1 MIGHDVSF
9 RFSPAKKPAHGAR
22 PGGLSQSFHVSGAAQ
37 RLRTPSKSMYE
48 GYVSFVNEA
57 TLLPGFRPHFAEIDG
72 VRTRYFLG
80 GEGAPLTMIHGLGG
94 AAVNFTKLAPIL
106 ARKRRVLIPDL
117 PGHGLSE
124 PFEHVDGI
132 ATYSRHVHKVAQLE
146 GMLPGAV
153 LGYSMGG
160 VVALRL
166 AVEEP
171 EDVTALA
178 LVAPAGIVSTTR
190 RAEIWLVVTGALR
203 PAQVMTRF
211 RGTFARRP
219 RLRWLP
225 FGLWGAAHPEALD
238 PDAVIGFLEGP
249 SQHTDVGSAGRALVR
264 DDPRP
269 DLDRVRC
276 PAFLLWGSRDRLV
289 PVGDGFEYARRL
301 HAPIR
306 VLPAAGHLIVGE
318 LPELCANVL
327 EDFLDRVGEVDELP
341 LETELVRQLRRER
354 ADA

>member
-1 MIGHDVSF
+1 MS
-9 RFSPAKKPAHGAR
+9 
-22 PGGLSQSFHVSGAAQ
+22 
-37 RLRTPSKSMYE
+37 
-48 GYVSFVNEA
+48 EA

-80 GEGAPLTMIHGLGG
+80 GEGPPLTIVHGLGG
-94 AAVNFTKLAPIL
+94 AAINFTKLAPIL
-106 ARKRRVLIPDL
+106 ARRRRVLIPDL

-124 PFEHVDGI
+124 PLEHVEGI
-132 ATYSRHVHKVAQLE
+132 ATYSRHVRKVAELE
-146 GMLPGAV
+146 GMLPGAL

-178 LVAPAGIVSTTR
+178 LIAPAGIVSTTR
-190 RAEIWLVVTGALR
+190 RAEIWLAVTAAIR

-225 FGLWGAAHPEALD
+225 FGLWGAADPEALE

-249 SQHTDVGSAGRALVR
+249 SQHTDVQSAARALLG

-269 DLDRVRC
+269 DLDRVGC
-276 PAFLLWGSRDRLV
+276 PALLVWGARDRLV
-289 PVGDGFEYARRL
+289 PLKDGFEYARRL
-301 HAPIR
+301 RAPIR
-306 VLPAAGHLIVGE
+306 VLPAAGHLVVGE
-318 LPELCANVL
+318 LAGACADVL
-327 EDFLDRVGEVDELP
+327 EGFLDRVGQVDELP
-341 LETELVRQLRRER
+341 LEAELVGQLRRER

>member
-1 MIGHDVSF
+1 MC
-9 RFSPAKKPAHGAR
+9 
-22 PGGLSQSFHVSGAAQ
+22 
-37 RLRTPSKSMYE
+37 E
-48 GYVSFVNEA
+48 GYFSFVTEA
-57 TLLPGFRPHFAEIDG
+57 TLLPGFRSHFAEIEG

-80 GEGAPLTMIHGLGG
+80 GEGPPLTMVHGLGG

-117 PGHGLSE
+117 PGHGLSQ
-124 PFEHVDGI
+124 PFEHVEGI
-132 ATYSRHVHKVAQLE
+132 STYSRHVHKVAELE
-146 GMLPGAV
+146 GMLPGAL

-171 EDVTALA
+171 EDVIALA

-190 RAEIWLVVTGALR
+190 RAEMWLAVTAALR

-211 RGTFARRP
+211 RDTFARRP

-225 FGLWGAAHPEALD
+225 FGLWGAADPESLD
-238 PDAVIGFLEGP
+238 PDAVLGFLEGP
-249 SQHTDVGSAGRALVR
+249 SQHTDVRSAGRALLA

-276 PAFLLWGSRDRLV
+276 PAILVWGSRDRLV

-301 HAPIR
+301 RAPIR
-306 VLPAAGHLIVGE
+306 VLPVAGHLVVGE
-318 LPELCANVL
+318 RAEACANAL

-341 LETELVRQLRRER
+341 LESELVRQLRRER

>member
-1 MIGHDVSF
+1 VS
-9 RFSPAKKPAHGAR
+9 
-22 PGGLSQSFHVSGAAQ
+22 
-37 RLRTPSKSMYE
+37 
-48 GYVSFVNEA
+48 EA

-80 GEGAPLTMIHGLGG
+80 GEGPPLTIVHGLGG

-106 ARKRRVLIPDL
+106 ARRRRVLIPDL

-124 PFEHVDGI
+124 PLEHVEGI
-132 ATYSRHVHKVAQLE
+132 ATYSRHVHKVAELE
-146 GMLPGAV
+146 GMLPGAL

-166 AVEEP
+166 AVEEH

-178 LVAPAGIVSTTR
+178 LIAPAGIVSTTR
-190 RAEIWLVVTGALR
+190 RAEIWLAVTAAIR

-225 FGLWGAAHPEALD
+225 FGLWGAADPEALE

-249 SQHTDVGSAGRALVR
+249 SQHTDVQSAARALLG

-276 PAFLLWGSRDRLV
+276 RALLVWGARDRLV
-289 PVGDGFEYARRL
+289 PLKDGFEYARRL
-301 HAPIR
+301 RAPIR
-306 VLPAAGHLIVGE
+306 VLPAAGHLVVGE
-318 LPELCANVL
+318 LAGPCADVL
-327 EDFLDRVGEVDELP
+327 EGFLDRVGQGDELP
-341 LETELVRQLRRER
+341 LEAELVGQPRRER

>member
-1 MIGHDVSF
+1 V
-9 RFSPAKKPAHGAR
+9 A
-22 PGGLSQSFHVSGAAQ
+22 
-37 RLRTPSKSMYE
+37 
-48 GYVSFVNEA
+48 EA
-57 TLLPGFRPHFAEIDG
+57 ILLPGFTSHFAVIDG

-80 GEGAPLTMIHGLGG
+80 GVGPPLTLVHGLGG
-94 AAVNFTKLAPIL
+94 AAVNFTKLAPLL

-117 PGHGLSE
+117 PGHGLSG
-124 PFEHVDGI
+124 PFQDVEGL
-132 ATYSRHVHKVAQLE
+132 ATYSRHVHKVAELE

-166 AVEEP
+166 VVEDP

-190 RAEIWLVVTGALR
+190 RAEIWLAATAALR

-225 FGLWGAAHPEALD
+225 FGLWGASDPTALD
-238 PDAVIGFLEGP
+238 PEAVLGFLEGP
-249 SQHTDVGSAGRALVR
+249 SQHTDVGSAGRALVE

-276 PAFLLWGSRDRLV
+276 PSLLVWGARDRLV
-289 PVGDGFEYARRL
+289 PLKDGFEYARRL
-301 HAPIR
+301 RAPIR
-306 VLPAAGHLIVGE
+306 VLPAAGHLVVSE
-318 LPELCANVL
+318 RAEPCAEVL
-327 EDFLDRVGEVDELP
+327 EEFLDRVREVDELP
-341 LETELVRQLRRER
+341 LETELVRQLRGER

>member
-1 MIGHDVSF
+1 VS
-9 RFSPAKKPAHGAR
+9 
-22 PGGLSQSFHVSGAAQ
+22 
-37 RLRTPSKSMYE
+37 
-48 GYVSFVNEA
+48 EA

-80 GEGAPLTMIHGLGG
+80 GEGPPLTIVHGLGG

-106 ARKRRVLIPDL
+106 ARRRRVLIPDL

-124 PFEHVDGI
+124 PLEHVEGI
-132 ATYSRHVHKVAQLE
+132 ATYSRHVHKVAELE
-146 GMLPGAV
+146 GMLPGAL

-166 AVEEP
+166 AVEEH

-178 LVAPAGIVSTTR
+178 LIAPAGIVSTTR
-190 RAEIWLVVTGALR
+190 RAEIWLAVTAAIR

-211 RGTFARRP
+211 RGAFARRP

-225 FGLWGAAHPEALD
+225 FGLWGAADPEALE

-249 SQHTDVGSAGRALVR
+249 SQHTDVESAARALLG

-276 PAFLLWGSRDRLV
+276 RALLVWGARDRLV
-289 PVGDGFEYARRL
+289 PLKDGFEYARRL
-301 HAPIR
+301 RAPIR
-306 VLPAAGHLIVGE
+306 VLPAAGHLVVGE
-318 LPELCANVL
+318 LAGPCADVL
-327 EDFLDRVGEVDELP
+327 EGFLDRVGQVDELP
-341 LETELVRQLRRER
+341 LEAELVGQPRRER

>member
-1 MIGHDVSF
+1 
-9 RFSPAKKPAHGAR
+9 
-22 PGGLSQSFHVSGAAQ
+22 
-37 RLRTPSKSMYE
+37 MYE
-48 GYVSFVNEA
+48 GYFSFVNEA

-80 GEGAPLTMIHGLGG
+80 GDGAPITMVHGLGG

-106 ARKRRVLIPDL
+106 ARRRRVLIPDL
-117 PGHGLSE
+117 PGHGLSA
-124 PFEHVDGI
+124 PFDHVEGI
-132 ATYSRHVHKVAQLE
+132 ATYSRHVHKVAELE

-166 AVEEP
+166 AVEDP
-171 EDVTALA
+171 DDVSALA
-178 LVAPAGIVSTTR
+178 LVAPAGIVSTKR
-190 RAEIWLVVTGALR
+190 RAEIWLAGTAALR

-225 FGLWGAAHPEALD
+225 FGLWGAADPESLD

-249 SQHTDVGSAGRALVR
+249 SQHTDVQSAARALLG

-276 PAFLLWGSRDRLV
+276 PALLVWGARDRLV
-289 PVGDGFEYARRL
+289 PLADGFEYARRL
-301 HAPIR
+301 RAPIR
-306 VLPAAGHLIVGE
+306 VLPAAGHLVVGE
-318 LPELCANVL
+318 SPEPCSDAL
-327 EDFLDRVGEVDELP
+327 EGFLDRVGEVDELR
-341 LETELVRQLRRER
+341 LEAELVRQLRRER

>member
-1 MIGHDVSF
+1 M
-9 RFSPAKKPAHGAR
+9 A
-22 PGGLSQSFHVSGAAQ
+22 
-37 RLRTPSKSMYE
+37 
-48 GYVSFVNEA
+48 EA
-57 TLLPGFRPHFAEIDG
+57 TLLPGFSPHFAEIDG
-72 VRTRYFLG
+72 VRTRYFIG
-80 GEGAPLTMIHGLGG
+80 GEGPPLTIVHGLGG

-124 PFEHVDGI
+124 PLDHVEGI
-132 ATYSRHVHKVAQLE
+132 TTYSRHIRKVAELE

-160 VVALRL
+160 VIALRL
-166 AVEEP
+166 AVEDP

-190 RAEIWLVVTGALR
+190 RAEIWLAVTAAIR

-211 RGTFARRP
+211 RDTFAHRP

-225 FGLWGAAHPEALD
+225 FGLWGAADPPALD

-249 SQHTDVGSAGRALVR
+249 SQHTDVGAAGRALIG

-276 PAFLLWGSRDRLV
+276 PAFLVWGARDRLV
-289 PVGDGFEYARRL
+289 PLKDGFEYARRL
-301 HAPIR
+301 RAPIH
-306 VLPAAGHLIVGE
+306 VLPAAGHLVVGE
-318 LPELCANVL
+318 LPEQCAAAL
-327 EDFLDRVGEVDELP
+327 EGFLDRVGEVDELP
-341 LETELVRQLRRER
+341 LEAELVRQLRRES